1 MWRRGKSRRS
11 ARDYKVKL
19 NLKKSKTFHQLS
31 LLFKIQIGGG
41 DLEYKDVSV
50 WGPPCSH
57 TTHTF
62 FLLTKGDPKRQKVC
76 SDTENQNSFLSFF
89 LYIIFNFL
97 YLFYFFYQTV
107 PCLELTFKLGCLKFE
122 HRLLHI
128 TMHVSAKWVILMG
141 LFILLLTSVKNDM
154 HFLTITPN
162 KRSIPPVSQ
171 TIFLNETC

>member
-41 DLEYKDVSV
+41 DLEYKGVSV

-89 LYIIFNFL
+89 LYIILLFLSRTHLQIGMSEVRTPAPAYNDACLGQMNYTIYFTFN
-97 YLFYFFYQTV
+97 
-107 PCLELTFKLGCLKFE
+107 
-122 HRLLHI
+122 
-128 TMHVSAKWVILMG
+128 
-141 LFILLLTSVKNDM
+141 
-154 HFLTITPN
+154 
-162 KRSIPPVSQ
+162 
-171 TIFLNETC
+171 

>member
-19 NLKKSKTFHQLS
+19 NLKKSKTFHQLL

-41 DLEYKDVSV
+41 DLEYKGVFV

-62 FLLTKGDPKRQKVC
+62 FLLTKGDPKTKTQHKDKKFVLILKTRTVF
-76 SDTENQNSFLSFF
+76 FLSFF
-89 LYIIFNFL
+89 ILFLIFFI
-97 YLFYFFYQTV
+97 YFTFFIN
-107 PCLELTFKLGCLKFE
+107 TFKLGCQRFE

-128 TMHVSAKWVILMG
+128 TMRVSANWVILDY
-141 LFILLLTSVKNDM
+141 LFYL
-154 HFLTITPN
+154 
-162 KRSIPPVSQ
+162 
-171 TIFLNETC
+171 